1 MAKSIG
7 REVAKNNESWVNESW
22 VKNPRAGIE
31 QTFPAGKGQ
40 VDDHAPYGGYLQ
52 QRREGGEK

>member
-1 MAKSIG
+1 MTKSIG

-40 VDDHAPYGGYLQ
+40 VDDHAPYGGYLKPKA
-52 QRREGGEK
+52 GE